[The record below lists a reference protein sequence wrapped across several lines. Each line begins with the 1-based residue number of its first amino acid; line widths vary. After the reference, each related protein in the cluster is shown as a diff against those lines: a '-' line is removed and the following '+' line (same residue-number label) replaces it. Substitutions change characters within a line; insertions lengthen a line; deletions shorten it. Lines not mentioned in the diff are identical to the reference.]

1 VWRDLPDIL
10 AQVITFISL
19 LSVTVYAYSKN
30 LFEKNF
36 GIVLETYA
44 VNSLNSRYYFKKG
57 NNEIIPVEIKVSF
70 NEEDMRRFSNKIHSI
85 NAKIGIIILLNQEIQ
100 YKNIKVIPAYKIE
113 KLKDY

>member
-1 VWRDLPDIL
+1 MWRDLPDIL
-10 AQVITFISL
+10 AQVITFIRL

-57 NNEIIPVEIKVSF
+57 NNEIDIIIKNNEIIPVEIKVSF

-85 NAKIGIIILLNQEIQ
+85 NAKKGIIISLN
-100 YKNIKVIPAYKIE
+100 
-113 KLKDY
+113 